1 MYEIERRI
9 ADRAARSA
17 GEVLKQKFGNV
28 HHIGKKGEIDLVTE
42 ADVAAEKIILKML
55 SSHFPKDNIQS
66 EEAGIRES

>member
-28 HHIGKKGEIDLVTE
+28 DHIGKKGEIDLVTE
-42 ADVAAEKIILKML
+42 ADVAAEKII
-55 SSHFPKDNIQS
+55 
-66 EEAGIRES
+66 